1 MPQHPPPPR
10 PPRPPLVRSAV
21 AGFERAVLDA
31 LAVVLPVSCAGCG
44 EPDRAVCDECR
55 VALAAAPKLVER
67 PGLSA
72 WAALEYAGPVAS
84 AIGEFKDGGRT
95 DAAPALALALRAAIA
110 RAVAAAPP
118 GRALEVCTIPSAPG
132 AYRARGYAPV
142 EVLLARCGIRSSKVL
157 ALARGRVD
165 QAGLGAEARRANS
178 AGGLVAVR
186 PLAGRRF
193 LLVDDVLTT
202 GSTLAEAARAII
214 AAGGSTGAFAVLA
227 ETPLRH
233 GGHAA
238 KSPETLRDFA

>member
-1 MPQHPPPPR
+1 M
-10 PPRPPLVRSAV
+10 
-21 AGFERAVLDA
+21 LDA
-31 LAVVLPVSCAGCG
+31 LAVVLPVTCAGCG
-44 EPDRAVCDECR
+44 EPDRAVCDDCR
-55 VALAAAPKLVER
+55 AALTATPQLVER
-67 PGLSA
+67 PGLRV

-95 DAAPALALALRAAIA
+95 DAAPVLALALGAALA
-110 RAVAAAPP
+110 RAVGAAPP
-118 GRALEVCTIPSAPG
+118 GRLLEVCTIPSAPA

-165 QAGLGAEARRANS
+165 QAGLGAEARRTNS
-178 AGGLVAVR
+178 AGGFVALR
-186 PLAGRRF
+186 PLGGRRF

-202 GSTLAEAARAII
+202 GSTLADAARAIV

-227 ETPLRH
+227 ETPLRL
-233 GGHAA
+233 GAHAA